1 MARKLTILLTVLI
14 TGVAADQITKLL
26 VIKHLPLGAQIPVIE
41 GFFNL
46 VHIRNRGAAFGLLSH
61 LSLEFAWLFFLG
73 TTTLIILIVGYLWW
87 RLPTAALPG
96 LSKTRLDLA
105 GLGYSLIMAGATGN
119 LVDRFRLKEVVDFLD
134 FYMGR
139 HHWPAFN
146 VADSLVCLGAAV
158 LALVILT
165 EKEQPHVSHSA

>member
-14 TGVAADQITKLL
+14 TGVATDQFTKFL
-26 VIKHLPLGAQIPVIE
+26 VVRHLPLGAHLPVIE

-61 LSLEFAWLFFLG
+61 LSLEFAWLFFLS
-73 TTTLIILIVGYLWW
+73 TTTLVILIVGYLWW
-87 RLPTAALPG
+87 RLPTEALSG
-96 LSKTRLDLA
+96 RLKTRVDLA
-105 GLGYSLIMAGATGN
+105 GLGYSLIMAGAAGN

-134 FYMGR
+134 FYLGR

-165 EKEQPHVSHSA
+165 ETEQSHVSHSA